1 MIYIKKLI
9 YSSVNRPYIP
19 WLTEEYMDTW
29 PDAGIGGPS
38 IFLDYV

>member
-19 WLTEEYMDTW
+19 WLTEEYMDTSVL
-29 PDAGIGGPS
+29 PSAGS
-38 IFLDYV
+38 VT